1 MASRD
6 RRAVWVDHWTVHQD
20 GDELLEDSTH
30 ANPKKDMEN
39 SSVPR
44 YRGFTPAPGDL
55 SAMNETALSLAGGE
69 GSNNAQA
76 GQDQYFTTAA
86 RGNDTH
92 GLGYTDT
99 SGNGQHAKETPV
111 ARKAIGGQ
119 LAKSRWAPATMM
131 KGSGIWRGPV
141 KEFVKA
147 NDQSLT
153 NESPTNMLG
162 HHKGDVYVPPHL
174 RPKPAQGKQKAPEPQ
189 QQRRVEPARST
200 QHVVKNEPRDES
212 PMTSALVHVSGPTQ
226 QNDEVATLNS
236 RLEASLAIFG
246 TGPPEADPDRDPRGV
261 TPIQTWTEQ
270 DWGMTRRPKKKKSFD
285 SESIAR
291 DSEVSGATS
300 APNWTPATR
309 LTEWIVTWVK
319 KTPDEAEAAV
329 FQNRP
334 KVYEECDVD
343 CETGDLLAPVEYPRT
358 MINPSDNDMYKKRRH
373 TTSETLIAQDRKK
386 KEQAEFIRVQKER
399 IEKARLTPPEITEKT
414 EPAMTRANPYECRAQ
429 CHIRPA
435 ELGDMVAV
443 AGIYKQEV
451 ENGWR
456 ALDQDVVQPPSWGH
470 ILGNCQEQ
478 NLPFV
483 VALSGYRDPR
493 MPIGKAGH
501 RVIGFAFLE
510 VASRGITG
518 SVTTN
523 AKCSGRVYV
532 MVDPQH
538 RRARIGTALLD
549 AVLRAVSPQY
559 SPKENSYQWEN
570 PQDNSTYHECRYD
583 SHSAQRQW
591 RSILMEVYVQN
602 HGTKEKTTKGE
613 EYQAIWNWL
622 EMDLGMNL
630 ISHSPMFGR
639 ADCLPTSPLLDR
651 LVFEHRCCPAEILV

>member
-30 ANPKKDMEN
+30 ANPEQDMEN

-55 SAMNETALSLAGGE
+55 CAMKETALSLAGGE

-86 RGNDTH
+86 RGNETR
-92 GLGYTDT
+92 GPGYTDT

-111 ARKAIGGQ
+111 ARRAIGGQ
-119 LAKSRWAPATMM
+119 LAKSRWAPATMV

-153 NESPTNMLG
+153 NEAPTTIPENP
-162 HHKGDVYVPPHL
+162 KGDVYVPPHL

-189 QQRRVEPARST
+189 QQLHVAPARST
-200 QHVVKNEPRDES
+200 QHVVKNEPRNEL
-212 PMTSALVHVSGPTQ
+212 PMTSALVHVSGRTDQDAAGTLAVLKSPESTEQ
-226 QNDEVATLNS
+226 KDEVSTLNS

-246 TGPPEADPDRDPRGV
+246 TDPPEADPDRDPRGV

-291 DSEVSGATS
+291 DSE
-300 APNWTPATR
+300 
-309 LTEWIVTWVK
+309 
-319 KTPDEAEAAV
+319 TPDAAEAAV

-343 CETGDLLAPVEYPRT
+343 CETGGLLAPVEYPRT
-358 MINPSDNDMYKKRRH
+358 MINHNETVMLKKRLH
-373 TTSETLIAQDRKK
+373 STSETLIVQERKK
-386 KEQAEFIRVQKER
+386 KEQAEFMRVQRER
-399 IEKARLTPPEITEKT
+399 IEKARLAPAEITEET
-414 EPAMTRANPYECRAQ
+414 EPAMTRANPFECRAQ

-435 ELGDMVAV
+435 ELGDMAAV
-443 AGIYKQEV
+443 AGLYKQEV
-451 ENGWR
+451 ETGWR
-456 ALDQDVVQPPSWGH
+456 ALDQDVVQPPSWER

-510 VASRGITG
+510 VASRGIMG

-559 SPKENSYQWEN
+559 GPKENSYQWEN
-570 PQDNSTYHECRYD
+570 PQDNSTYHECRYN
-583 SHSAQRQW
+583 SHSEQRQW

-602 HGTKEKTTKGE
+602 HGTKEKTTMGE

-639 ADCLPTSPLLDR
+639 ADRLPTSPLLDR